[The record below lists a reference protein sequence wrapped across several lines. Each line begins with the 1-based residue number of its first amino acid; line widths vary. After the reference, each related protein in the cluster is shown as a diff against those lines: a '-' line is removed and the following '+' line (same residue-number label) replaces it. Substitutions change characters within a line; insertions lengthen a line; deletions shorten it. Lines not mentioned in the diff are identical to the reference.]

1 MVPEREAV
9 VDAALNLIDA
19 TLGIR
24 VSESLKHEKH
34 AKKLVPLRRLAKE
47 LFAGYF
53 QTQKKALLRVIKPR
67 LEEMAALME
76 SEAMVYP
83 NRWVLTSPTS
93 ITIIHEADDKA
104 DKAAVDALPDGLLP
118 WVITDALRADYAKI
132 LEGTLK
138 AGYNV
143 LATDLDIVG
152 SVKDDAVAAWL
163 RDHSLEKLTGGLD
176 ETTVERLRNALAD
189 AYREGADFDGLVR
202 TVTDTYADFADSRA
216 ETIAQTE
223 LNSAY
228 NAGRH
233 ALGVDLGFNEKSWAL
248 ESLNPCPV
256 CIENALE
263 GWIPIDEPFP
273 SGDMLAVAHP
283 SCYCSNDFRNNLDA

>member
-1 MVPEREAV
+1 MSMETKQTEREAV
-9 VDAALNLIDA
+9 IDAAIGLIDA

-24 VSESLKHEKH
+24 VSESLKHDKH

-53 QTQKKALLRVIKPR
+53 QTQKKALLRIIKPR

-76 SEAMVYP
+76 SEAIV
-83 NRWVLTSPTS
+83 S
-93 ITIIHEADDKA
+93 IKREAGDDRA
-104 DKAAVDALPDGLLP
+104 DRAAEGALPDGLLP

-138 AGYNV
+138 AGYST
-143 LATDLDIVG
+143 LAADLQVVG
-152 SVKDDAVAAWL
+152 QVHDDAAAEYL
-163 RDHSLEKLTGGLD
+163 RNHSLDTVTEGLD
-176 ETTVERLRNALAD
+176 KTTLDRLRNSLAD

-216 ETIAQTE
+216 EIISQTE
-223 LNSAY
+223 MNSAY

-256 CIENALE
+256 CIENSLE
-263 GWIPIDEPFP
+263 GWIPMDQEFASSDQMPT
-273 SGDMLAVAHP
+273 AHP
-283 SCYCSNDFRNNLDA
+283 SCYCSLDVRLNTDA

>member
-1 MVPEREAV
+1 MTPEREAV

-24 VSESLKHEKH
+24 VSESLKHDKH
-34 AKKLVPLRRLAKE
+34 AKKLVPLRRLAAE

-76 SEAMVYP
+76 SEAI
-83 NRWVLTSPTS
+83 TSG
-93 ITIIHEADDKA
+93 IREASDDKA
-104 DKAAVDALPDGLLP
+104 DRAAETALPDGMLP

-138 AGYNV
+138 AGYQV

-176 ETTVERLRNALAD
+176 ETTVDRLRNALAD

-202 TVTDTYADFADSRA
+202 TVTDTYADFTDSRA
-216 ETIAQTE
+216 EIIGQTE
-223 LNSAY
+223 INNAY
-228 NAGRH
+228 NMGRR
-233 ALGVDLGFNEKSWAL
+233 ALADDLGWNEKSWAI

-263 GWIPIDEPFP
+263 GWIPIDDAFP
-273 SGDMLAVAHP
+273 SGDMLPTAHP
-283 SCYCSNDFRNNLDA
+283 SCYCSVDVRLNADADV